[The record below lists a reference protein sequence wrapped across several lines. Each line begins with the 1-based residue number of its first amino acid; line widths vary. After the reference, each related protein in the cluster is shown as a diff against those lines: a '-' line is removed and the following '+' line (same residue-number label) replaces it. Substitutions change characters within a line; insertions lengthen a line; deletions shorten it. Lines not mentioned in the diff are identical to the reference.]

1 MKHSFLFLVNR
12 YLTSSFMVR
21 SRALPITLPGEKN
34 KQKTN
39 KQNDKTFH
47 SALYIIYL
55 LCALCV
61 CFVVLAYAVAPPSTI
76 FGTLI
81 YFFVS
86 LFQVF
91 FWCVPLFFIYFL
103 LIPCFIFLSLVL
115 HFSFAPRFGWRVAT
129 SSFWRRRGERIGT
142 SESVSATS
150 FLAFCGCLALKLS
163 HQPPVLILC
172 NKPLK
177 LHFSKFTC

>member
-1 MKHSFLFLVNR
+1 
-12 YLTSSFMVR
+12 
-21 SRALPITLPGEKN
+21 
-34 KQKTN
+34 
-39 KQNDKTFH
+39 
-47 SALYIIYL
+47 
-55 LCALCV
+55 
-61 CFVVLAYAVAPPSTI
+61 
-76 FGTLI
+76 
-81 YFFVS
+81 
-86 LFQVF
+86 
-91 FWCVPLFFIYFL
+91 
-103 LIPCFIFLSLVL
+103 LVL